1 MDTTILWLKQNKD
14 AIESLGN
21 IITFIAVIL
30 GGIWAVNQFTIK
42 REFASQVEFT
52 AGIEFIGVHTDYWII
67 EIIAMVNNK
76 GGSHLKMHE
85 FIFKLRSIE
94 NENLEIGEKKVN
106 FQIVFPRKLKTGS
119 WFPPSWENTML
130 EPNTEVRY
138 SHVAHIPIETTFL
151 LLHGRIGYLVGF
163 IFKAPMFHTADRV
176 FRVPT
181 ATS

>member
-1 MDTTILWLKQNKD
+1 MDTTIFWLKQNKD

-106 FQIVFPRKLKTGS
+106 FQTVF
-119 WFPPSWENTML
+119 
-130 EPNTEVRY
+130 
-138 SHVAHIPIETTFL
+138 
-151 LLHGRIGYLVGF
+151 LVN
-163 IFKAPMFHTADRV
+163 
-176 FRVPT
+176 
-181 ATS
+181 